1 MELSIEQEPFGQAPD
16 GTPLS
21 LYTLRNRS
29 GMIVKITNLG
39 GIITELH
46 VPDRQGNLA
55 DVTFGFDTP
64 EPYFGD
70 SPYFGA
76 LIGRYGNRIA
86 GGRFQLDGRT
96 VQLDVNN
103 GPNHLHGGSKG
114 FDKVVWHAVPM
125 VADLSIGLKLTYTS
139 PDGEQGYPGNLEVT
153 VTYELNDANELLVK
167 YHATTDQATPVN
179 LTQHAY
185 FNLAGKGTV
194 LDHELQINADRYT
207 PIDENS
213 IPLGPLAPVEYTP
226 FDFRKPRRIGQ
237 AIEADDAQLK
247 NGLGYDH
254 NFVLNKGES
263 NVLGLAAVLRDP
275 GSGRVLEL
283 YTQEPGLQFY
293 SGNFLDGSLAGKG
306 WTYEHR
312 SAICLEPQHF
322 PDSPNRP
329 EFPSTILRPG
339 ETYSTR
345 SLYRFTTQA

>member
-29 GMIVKITNLG
+29 GMVVKITNLG
-39 GIITELH
+39 GIITQLH

-55 DVTFGFDTP
+55 DVTFGFDQP
-64 EPYFGD
+64 EPYFAD

-76 LIGRYGNRIA
+76 LIGRYGNRIC

-103 GPNHLHGGSKG
+103 GPNHLHGGTQG
-114 FDKVVWHAVPM
+114 FDKVVWHVVPL

-153 VTYELNDANELLVK
+153 VIYELNDANELLVK
-167 YHATTDQATPVN
+167 YQATTDQATPVN

-185 FNLAGKGTV
+185 FNLAGRGSV

-207 PIDENS
+207 PIDANS
-213 IPLGPLAPVEYTP
+213 IPLGQLAPVEYTP
-226 FDFRKPRRIGQ
+226 FDFRQPRRIGQ
-237 AIEADDAQLK
+237 AIDADDVQLK

-263 NVLGLAAVLRDP
+263 NVLGLAAILRDP

-293 SGNFLDGSLAGKG
+293 SGNFLDGTLAGKG
-306 WTYEHR
+306 WTYGHR
-312 SAICLEPQHF
+312 SAVCLEPQHF

-329 EFPSTILRPG
+329 EFPNTILRPG

-345 SLYRFTTQA
+345 SLYRFTTQG